1 MNIKPVVIA
10 GLLLCAAAAATFSLR
25 SQEAVD
31 GALTL
36 YGNVDIREVDMAF
49 RQGGRL
55 TAMVVEEGDAVTA
68 GQLLAEVDAQ
78 PFADALAAADAEV
91 LRARAELARL
101 QAGNRAQEVERA
113 AQDVA
118 GSRAQWQRAEADLQR
133 QTQLHAD
140 AIASDRTLETARA
153 ARDEAAARLAAAEQT
168 ASLLREGARSEDI
181 AAAEARLAVA
191 VAQQAQAR
199 TALADTRL
207 LAPADALVASR
218 VREPGSMVSSRE
230 SVYLLSL
237 TSPVFVR
244 AYVGEPQL
252 AQAVP
257 GREVSIR
264 SGSGQRT
271 YRGQIGFVSPRAE
284 FTPKSVE
291 SEDLRA
297 DLVYRLRVVV
307 LDADEGL
314 RQGMPV
320 TLEFG
325 PTGVAQR

>member
-10 GLLLCAAAAATFSLR
+10 GLLLGAAATATFSLR

-36 YGNVDIREVDMAF
+36 YGNVDIREVEMAF

-55 TAMVVEEGDAVTA
+55 TAMAVEEGDAVTA

-78 PFADALAAADAEV
+78 PFADALAAADADV

-118 GSRAQWQRAEADLQR
+118 ASRAQWQRAEADLQR

-207 LAPADALVASR
+207 LAPADAVVSSR

-230 SVYLLSL
+230 PVYLLSL
-237 TSPVFVR
+237 SSPVFVR
-244 AYVGEPQL
+244 AYAGEPQL

-264 SGSGQRT
+264 SGSSVRT
-271 YRGQIGFVSPRAE
+271 YRGQIGFVSPQAE

-325 PTGVAQR
+325 PAGVAQR